1 MRLALRK
8 RPGGPLSLKP
18 VGDQAVLAELGTEI
32 CEETS
37 RRVMELYAALEQMQ
51 KRQETEAEG
60 ILEMVP
66 AYASLLVYYD
76 PAKTDYARAAAAVER
91 AARRRSG
98 SGAARGRL
106 LRIPVCY
113 GGGFGED
120 LEEAAALARMTPED
134 LIRIHSGRDYRVYML
149 GFLPGFPYL
158 GGMDPAI
165 AVPRKQTPRTRIP
178 AGSVGIGGSQTG
190 IYPSESPGGWQLIGR
205 TPLRL
210 LKENGA
216 GGWETLCRPG
226 DTVRFCPV
234 EAAEYEEI
242 LRKGEDI
249 WRLQ

>member
-1 MRLALRK
+1 M
-8 RPGGPLSLKP
+8 
-18 VGDQAVLAELGTEI
+18 
-32 CEETS
+32 
-37 RRVMELYAALEQMQ
+37 
-51 KRQETEAEG
+51 
-60 ILEMVP
+60 
-66 AYASLLVYYD
+66 
-76 PAKTDYARAAAAVER
+76 
-91 AARRRSG
+91 
-98 SGAARGRL
+98 
-106 LRIPVCY
+106 CY

-216 GGWETLCRPG
+216 GGWKTLCRPG

>member
-8 RPGGPLSLKP
+8 RPEGPLSLKP

-37 RRVMELYAALEQMQ
+37 RRVMELYDALEQMR
-51 KRQETEAEG
+51 KRQEPEAEG

-76 PAKTDYARAAAAVER
+76 PAKTDYARAAAAVEQ

-98 SGAARGRL
+98 SGEARGRL

-165 AVPRKQTPRTRIP
+165 AVPRKQTPRTGFPPVPWNRRQPDGHLPFRIP
-178 AGSVGIGGSQTG
+178 RRLAADRADAAAPFKRERGRRMENPVPAGRHGAVLPGGSGG
-190 IYPSESPGGWQLIGR
+190 I
-205 TPLRL
+205 
-210 LKENGA
+210 
-216 GGWETLCRPG
+216 
-226 DTVRFCPV
+226 
-234 EAAEYEEI
+234 
-242 LRKGEDI
+242 
-249 WRLQ
+249 